1 MPINLTSQMIIKAK
15 EQIKQQNDSKRAEIM
30 ERSKI
35 VPKGTVLYVNGKERK
50 IGKKSQYLLDMLT
63 LED

>member
-1 MPINLTSQMIIKAK
+1 MPIILTDASKLVVADRQPQKQAEEKEPQLTSLHPL
-15 EQIKQQNDSKRAEIM
+15 S
-30 ERSKI
+30 
-35 VPKGTVLYVNGKERK
+35 KGTVLLVNGKQRK